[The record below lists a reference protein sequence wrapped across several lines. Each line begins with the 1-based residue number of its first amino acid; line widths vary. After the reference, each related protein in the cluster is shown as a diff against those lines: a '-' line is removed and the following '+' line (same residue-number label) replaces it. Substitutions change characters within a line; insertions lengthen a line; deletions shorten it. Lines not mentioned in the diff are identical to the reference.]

1 MYGTVKKMLP
11 DVQFIIVHKESTQW
25 HLYKYCGICF
35 KTFLF
40 NKNAY
45 MQVSLNNF
53 FMCVVW
59 QEGSN
64 IRIFV
69 FSRQK
74 IYINLT
80 T

>member
-1 MYGTVKKMLP
+1 MARKKGEPTMYGTVKKTLP

-45 MQVSLNNF
+45 ICRSL
-53 FMCVVW
+53 
-59 QEGSN
+59 S
-64 IRIFV
+64 IT
-69 FSRQK
+69 FSRGSFGRK
-74 IYINLT
+74 GAI
-80 T
+80 